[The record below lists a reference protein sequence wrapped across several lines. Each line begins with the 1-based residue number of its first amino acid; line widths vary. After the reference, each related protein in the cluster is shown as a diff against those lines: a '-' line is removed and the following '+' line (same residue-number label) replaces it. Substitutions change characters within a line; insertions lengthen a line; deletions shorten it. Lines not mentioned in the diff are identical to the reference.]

1 MHTGWGCGAGFML
14 LGIVIYAI
22 GCICYDQ
29 LYQEGIAVK
38 IRIIS
43 AILIMFASLF
53 ISCAMKAEFD
63 GSSLKNRDS
72 FLLDFRYMDGSDH
85 HVLELEEGGI
95 LHVQLI
101 KEQGS
106 IRLRIEA
113 PDGSEAYSGN
123 GEAASEFSIR
133 IEQNG
138 SYSVYV
144 EAIHAKGSIHVF
156 RD

>member
-14 LGIVIYAI
+14 PGIVIYAI

-53 ISCAMKAEFD
+53 FSCAMKAEFD

-85 HVLELEEGGI
+85 HVLELEEGDI

-123 GEAASEFSIR
+123 GEAASEFLLEIR
-133 IEQNG
+133 QSG
-138 SYSVYV
+138 SY
-144 EAIHAKGSIHVF
+144 AIYADGKHAKGSIHVF